1 MGTKNNSEKYELAR
15 KEFNGRLIGPYQSAG
30 VRWMLDHEDAPTGP
44 RGGML
49 CDEMGLGKT
58 AQTIATMVGNPLPST
73 LIVVPKSL
81 MTQWEGEL
89 HRFAPDLSVSLFMG
103 GTSALEPTRVVICSY
118 GCAIIRSSR
127 GNNPREQATAL
138 HVRPWD
144 RIILDEGHE
153 IRNSNTKTHKSLC
166 SLRSPVR
173 WVLSGTPIFNSMK
186 DLVGLCDFLGISKK
200 LVQADPDKIRE
211 DYILRRTKED
221 VCHTNKRLELP
232 PCDFEN
238 VELDMYPEER
248 AVYDTAF
255 MSAKA
260 SIDEIFARGVNIAAH
275 NMEILECLLRV
286 RQCMVH
292 PRLYLDGMHKYNT
305 VHLGTTGIAP
315 VKEEFEGTSRKM
327 EYLLGSI
334 SQHPLEKSLIFC
346 QFITEMDI
354 IQDMLT
360 DAGIAVFRIDGG
372 VSGTHR
378 DDRLDS
384 FRSHVGGCVFV
395 IQVKAGGVG
404 LNLQEATRV
413 YITSPSWNP
422 ATELQAIGR
431 SHRTGQTQK
440 VIVRKLIYR
449 GEEELPSVEQSIM
462 ELQESKSRICAE
474 VLGDPRL
481 ETKIPATNHKN
492 ISIRAIR
499 SIFSTTT
506 NKTLKL

>member
-1 MGTKNNSEKYELAR
+1 MKTKNNSWKYDNVR

-30 VRWMLDHEDAPTGP
+30 VRWMLDHEDAPHGP

-58 AQTIATMVGNPLPST
+58 AQTIATMVGNPVSRT

-81 MTQWEGEL
+81 MTQWESEL
-89 HRFAPDLSVSLFMG
+89 HRFAPQLSVSLFMG
-103 GTSALEPTRVVICSY
+103 GDTTIESTRVVICSY
-118 GCAIIRSSR
+118 GCAIVRKTTGKNS
-127 GNNPREQATAL
+127 REQATAL
-138 HVRPWD
+138 HVYPWD
-144 RIILDEGHE
+144 RLILDEGHE
-153 IRNSNTKTHKSLC
+153 IRNINTKTHKSMC
-166 SLRSPVR
+166 SIRAPIR
-173 WVLSGTPIFNSMK
+173 WILSGTPIFNSMK

-200 LVQADPDKIRE
+200 MVQADPDKIRV

-221 VCHTNKRLELP
+221 VCHANKRLELP

-255 MSAKA
+255 MNAKA
-260 SIDEIFARGVNIAAH
+260 SIDAIFARGVNIAAH

-305 VHLGTTGIAP
+305 THMANTAAMP
-315 VKEEFEGTSRKM
+315 VKEEFAGSSRKM
-327 EYLLGSI
+327 EYLLDSI
-334 SQHPLEKSLIFC
+334 SHHPREKTLIFC

-354 IQDMLT
+354 IQEMLT

-413 YITSPSWNP
+413 YITSPCWNP

-449 GEEELPSVEQSIM
+449 GEEDLPSVEQSIM
-462 ELQESKSRICAE
+462 ELQGSKSLICAE
-474 VLGDPRL
+474 VLDDPRL
-481 ETKIPATNHKN
+481 KTKIPTTNHKGV
-492 ISIRAIR
+492 SIRVIR
-499 SIFSTTT
+499 SIFSTTK
-506 NKTLKL
+506 NKT